1 MKKYIY
7 FSFLIVCSFV
17 NAGELENDAVEEKN
31 LIPRSLSDSNIIRG
45 EYIFLRP
52 TFPND
57 YLHFVSFY
65 ADPLSIQYLG
75 NGRTKTEDQLIE
87 IFNKSSAENTKQY
100 PDAHH
105 WTICAHDGVAGK
117 MALLNFCGTNVEKTE
132 IAYYID
138 PKYQGRNYAIRA
150 SKLGLSFAAE
160 NWPDNKPFYIEATV
174 HPENHASISVLK
186 NLSFMRDA
194 KRLAVPKY
202 GSIRDYYEVASY
214 EESILSKKT
223 LNQRLIEI
231 VAFKVSV
238 LAIVFLPNGLN
249 G

>member
-1 MKKYIY
+1 M
-7 FSFLIVCSFV
+7 
-17 NAGELENDAVEEKN
+17 
-31 LIPRSLSDSNIIRG
+31 
-45 EYIFLRP
+45 
-52 TFPND
+52 
-57 YLHFVSFY
+57 SFY
-65 ADPLSIQYLG
+65 ANALFVQYLG
-75 NGRTKTEDQLIE
+75 NGKIKTENQLIE
-87 IFNKSSAENTKQY
+87 IFKGSSAENSKQY
-100 PDAHH
+100 PSAQH

-117 MALLNFCGTNVEKTE
+117 LVLLNLYETNDEKAE

-138 PKYQGRNYAIRA
+138 SEYQGRNYAIRA

-160 NWPDNKPFYIEATV
+160 NWPDNKPFCIEATV

-238 LAIVFLPNGLN
+238 LAIGFLPNGLN
-249 G
+249 GYLTKLSCKIPFIKPS